1 MIKVALAVSLSL
13 FVLACGGSSKEA
25 AEPAEPAPAA
35 EPAPEPAAAEAP
47 QPSEAEYREIAERVL
62 TFARALV
69 AAAVENENDCDA
81 MGAAMQ
87 KVADE
92 NRQLIQ
98 DAKRYDGDE
107 DFGRFFAENYQETM
121 AKEMQP
127 IVGPLSQCGE
137 NKQVQEAMKSLDS

>member
-1 MIKVALAVSLSL
+1 MIKVVLAVSLSL
-13 FVLACGGSSKEA
+13 FALACGGSSKEA
-25 AEPAEPAPAA
+25 AEPAEPALAA
-35 EPAPEPAAAEAP
+35 EPAPEPAAAEAA
-47 QPSEAEYREIAERVL
+47 QPSEAEYREMAERVL
-62 TFARALV
+62 TFSRALV

-87 KVADE
+87 KLADE

-98 DAKRYDGDE
+98 DAKKYDGDP

-127 IVGPLSQCGE
+127 IVKPLSQCGE
-137 NKQVQEAMKSLDS
+137 NQQVQEAMKSLDS